1 MDQRLTALS
10 GLQRSLTRDRERH
23 HAFSL
28 LRTAAVGLLVVGI
41 VASAGAGAASLA
53 QPLPQGHPTPID
65 TPRLAGPSDPDEL
78 ETFIDG
84 VMDAHL
90 QAHNVPGAVVTV
102 VVDGERFFTKG
113 YGYGDLEG
121 RTSVDAERTLFRPGS
136 ISKLFTWTAV
146 MQLVEKGT
154 LSPNVD
160 VNEYLDFAIPDTF
173 PEPITLEH
181 LMTHTPGFEDVGAGL
196 FFLDEEKLI
205 SLEDYVKGYCP
216 ARVFPPGEV
225 AAYSNY
231 ATALAGYIVQRVSGT
246 PFEAYVEERIF
257 APLGMERST
266 FRQPLPAE
274 LAEDM
279 AHGYG
284 FSQGAFVAGEF
295 ELISGSPAGALSA
308 AGADLAP
315 FMIAH
320 LKGGAFGS
328 RRILE
333 ATTIEQMHASQY
345 LPDPRT
351 YGFGYGFFRNR
362 MNDRLIVSH
371 EGDTMLFHSG
381 CYLLPE
387 EGDGLFVS
395 YNSAGGCQARVELL
409 ESFLDRYYPAP
420 PPEPVTPPADFSS
433 RLDAYTG
440 QYHPARHNFT
450 TAEKILLL
458 FQPVTISEGPEGNLT
473 VNLFG
478 TPDQYVEVEP
488 GLLREVQ
495 GEDRVVVDFDDQ
507 GRVTRAIP
515 ASVIPYTLFR
525 APWYATMTFALV
537 LLISGLVLY
546 LFTLA
551 GWAVAFFTTRAH
563 DKDALPPLLARVAR
577 WTAAAFVLVSLAF
590 AIGLMAIMGNVNPA
604 YGVPDVFFG
613 EAEGLGTVTALT
625 YAVAA
630 LGAGMVGMSVLAWVR
645 RYWGWFGRIWYTLLA
660 LVATGWV
667 WLLAD
672 WNLLG
677 PGF

>member
-1 MDQRLTALS
+1 MNRIQGDLRGRMRKVTQS
-10 GLQRSLTRDRERH
+10 CGRDRASKLIH
-23 HAFSL
+23 GALVALLSL
-28 LRTAAVGLLVVGI
+28 GFTLASPALTSLAEPRPEGLHLPLC
-41 VASAGAGAASLA
+41 ARSSAGPG
-53 QPLPQGHPTPID
+53 
-65 TPRLAGPSDPDEL
+65 DPEEL
-78 ETFIDG
+78 GTFLDG

-90 QAHNVPGAVVTV
+90 KAHHVPGAVVTV

-113 YGYGDLEG
+113 YGYADLEE
-121 RTSVDAERTLFRPGS
+121 RTPVDAERTLFRPGS

-146 MQLVEKGT
+146 MQLVEEGA
-154 LSPNVD
+154 LSLDTD
-160 VNEYLDFAIPDTF
+160 VNEYLDLAIPDTF
-173 PEPITLEH
+173 PEPVTVNH
-181 LMTHTPGFEDVGAGL
+181 LVTHTPGFEDVKAGL

-205 SLEDYVKGYCP
+205 SLEDYVKGYRP

-231 ATALAGYIVQRVSGT
+231 GTALAGYIVQRVSGM

-279 AHGYG
+279 ARGYG
-284 FSQGAFVAGEF
+284 FSQGGFIAGEF
-295 ELISGSPAGALSA
+295 ELISGSPAGAMSTP
-308 AGADLAP
+308 GADMAA
-315 FMIAH
+315 FMIAY
-320 LKGGAFGS
+320 LQGGAYGS
-328 RRILE
+328 QRILE
-333 ATTIEQMHASQY
+333 AATVQEMHAAQY
-345 LPDPRT
+345 VPDPRT
-351 YGFGYGFFRNR
+351 HGFGYGFFRNR
-362 MNDRLIVSH
+362 MNEPLIVSH

-395 YNSAGGCQARVELL
+395 YNSADGSQARVELL

-420 PPEPVTPPADFSS
+420 PPESITPPADFSS

-488 GLLREVQ
+488 RLLREVR

-525 APWYATMTFALV
+525 APWYATMTFTLV
-537 LLISGLVLY
+537 LLIGGLVLY

-563 DKDALPPLLARVAR
+563 DRDALPPLLARVAR
-577 WTAAAFVLVSLAF
+577 WVVTAFVLVTVVFFISFLS
-590 AIGLMAIMGNVNPA
+590 IMGNVDPA
-604 YGVPDVFFG
+604 CGVPDVFFG
-613 EAEGLGTVTALT
+613 EAQGLSLVTALT
-625 YAVAA
+625 YVVAA
-630 LGAGMVGMSVLAWVR
+630 LGAGMVGMSVLAWVQ
-645 RYWGWFGRIWYTLLA
+645 RYWGWFSRVWYTFLT
-660 LVATGWV
+660 LVAMGWV
-667 WLLAD
+667 WFLAY